1 MLLQSLQILRL
12 NLLMESRSR
21 LLLSTALAFAVSAL
35 LTAIFALE
43 ISSAKSSTQSGM
55 IWLILLFA
63 ALNAIARLFTSERD
77 QQTLMLLRANAHTY
91 AIYLG
96 KLLFNFLFLLIF
108 SAPILLSF
116 LVLLNLD
123 PAQWGMLLLVL
134 ILSDAALA
142 ASTTLLAMIVA
153 QTDQKASIFA
163 VISVPVLFPALLISV
178 ELTQKS
184 VFADPSLLSWSDLLP
199 LVGFCGAM
207 LTAGALLFNMI
218 WD

>member
-21 LLLSTALAFAVSAL
+21 LLVSTALAFAVSAL
-35 LTAIFALE
+35 LTAIFALD
-43 ISSAKSSTQSGM
+43 ISSAQSSTQSGI

-63 ALNAIARLFTSERD
+63 ALNAISRLFTGERD
-77 QQTLMLLRANAHTY
+77 QQTLMLLRANAHTSS
-91 AIYLG
+91 IYLG
-96 KLLFNFLFLLIF
+96 KLLFNFLFLLVF
-108 SAPILLSF
+108 SAPILFSF
-116 LVLLNLD
+116 ILLLNLV
-123 PAQWGMLLLVL
+123 PAQWAMLLIVFA
-134 ILSDAALA
+134 LSDAALA

-184 VFADPSLLSWSDLLP
+184 IFAQPNLIGWADLLP
-199 LVGFCGAM
+199 LIGFCGAM